1 MNLVEIGKMCGIL
14 FFMFMFWYFIYVV
27 FKSNNEFLSSLIGIN
42 EKVVENFSSSQL
54 TDLEN
59 IEKQTESKLKSILA
73 TLQLDEDGKSENVEL
88 LKRILEKKL
97 KLAKLQVSN
106 IGINSKNLNNS
117 SNILSDVKLLEK
129 ALEWFDTKGEDSS
142 SGW

>member
-117 SNILSDVKLLEK
+117 SNILSDVKFLEK

>member
-59 IEKQTESKLKSILA
+59 IEKETESKLKSILA

-117 SNILSDVKLLEK
+117 SNILSDVKFLEK

>member
-97 KLAKLQVSN
+97 RLAKLQVSN

-117 SNILSDVKLLEK
+117 SNILSDVKFLEK